1 MMQRKRV
8 YWLLVFGTVVVVCA
22 WAVRLQVQV
31 RRPFR
36 VVSAPDTRRADAE
49 KELLRLRKAVEAAPK
64 DTDRRWALVEFYNR
78 YGLLDRAGEQIVVLL
93 KLNPKDIRAHL
104 ALADALLAKKRFV
117 LSEASY
123 RDVVAMDPKSVVGWQ
138 GLAAAL
144 IKEGRYLEANFTAQH
159 AFDLNSKDPNSHL
172 LLAMS
177 ALEYADQ
184 FPDPTAHA
192 GELEFARRE
201 LEVMKTVAPDNP
213 DVYYALGR
221 AYEGLRNRQ
230 GAIANLERAH
240 ALRPD
245 RQDVCQLL
253 AVAYR
258 ADNNRPAAQKL
269 LEDLTARTPGSA
281 RTYDLLG
288 QIYQA
293 SAQPDAAQKALLA
306 FQKANELV
314 PGDPVFQE
322 HLGAAYYQV
331 GELKQARSHFESVT
345 RLDPNHS
352 YAFQQLALIYTR
364 LGQTQLAA
372 TAAGIARATT
382 FNQQQL
388 TQIQELSK
396 KHPESVNLHLLLA
409 KRYTDL
415 HMLGPSRDEYIEILQ
430 LDPKNSQVP
439 PQIRN
444 ALKATATPPK
454 R

>member
-1 MMQRKRV
+1 MMQRKRI
-8 YWLLVFGTVVVVCA
+8 YWLLVFGIIGVVCA
-22 WAVRLQVQV
+22 WAVRLQIQA
-31 RRPFR
+31 RRPLHT
-36 VVSAPDTRRADAE
+36 VPAPDTQRADAE

-64 DTDRRWALVEFYNR
+64 DTSARWALVEFYNR
-78 YGLLDRAGEQIVVLL
+78 YGLLDRAGEQIVLL
-93 KLNPKDIRAHL
+93 LRLNPKDLRAHL

-117 LSEASY
+117 LAEASY
-123 RDVVAMDPKSVVGWQ
+123 QDVVAMDPKSVAGWQ
-138 GLAAAL
+138 GVAAAL

-159 AFDLNSKDPNSHL
+159 AFNLNSKDPNSHL

-201 LEVMKTVAPDNP
+201 LEVMKTVTPDNP

-230 GAIANLERAH
+230 GAIVNLKRAH
-240 ALRPD
+240 ALQPD

-269 LEDLTARTPGSA
+269 LEDLTAHTPGSA

-293 SAQPDAAQKALLA
+293 SAQADAAQQALLA
-306 FQKANELV
+306 FKKANELL
-314 PGDPVFQE
+314 PEDPVFQE
-322 HLGAAYYQV
+322 HLGSAYYQV
-331 GELKQARSHFESVT
+331 GDLKQARVHFESVT
-345 RLDPNHS
+345 RRDPNRA

-364 LGQTQLAA
+364 LGQPQLAA
-372 TAAGIARATT
+372 TAADIARATT

-409 KRYTDL
+409 KRYSDL
-415 HMLGPSRDEYIEILQ
+415 HMPGPSRDEYIAILQ

-439 PQIRN
+439 SQLRRTVKAAIP
-444 ALKATATPPK
+444 LK